1 MKKVLSQVFFD
12 LEFAKAIAKEIEKR
26 TGANNTEIIT
36 EKGYY
41 TAHHRIVVK

>member
-12 LEFAKAIAKEIEKR
+12 LEFDKAIAKEIEKR
-26 TGANNTEIIT
+26 TGANTEIIT